1 MKKLLSIIFR
11 KKRGHYDPYELIK
24 RFGYTPKAAR

>member
-11 KKRGHYDPYELIK
+11 KKVQHDPYDLIK
-24 RFGYTPKAAR
+24 RFGHIPKAAR